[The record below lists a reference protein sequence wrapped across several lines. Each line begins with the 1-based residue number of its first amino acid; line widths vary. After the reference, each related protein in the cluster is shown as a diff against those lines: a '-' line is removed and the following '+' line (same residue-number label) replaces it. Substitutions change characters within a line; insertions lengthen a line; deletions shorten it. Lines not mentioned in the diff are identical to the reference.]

1 MANIILVGAQWG
13 DEGKGKV
20 IDLLTERADFVVR
33 SQGGA
38 NAGHT
43 VVVGDEEFVLHLV
56 PSGVLHPNTRCI
68 IGNGVVIDPKVLL
81 DEIDTLRAK
90 GIHIDGNLFISET
103 AHIVMPYHKLL
114 DGLREK
120 LKGEGAIG
128 TTLRG
133 ISPAYMDK
141 VGYAGIRTMDLL
153 DEAAFRAK
161 LEANLVEKNLVLT
174 RVYGHEPLDAEA
186 IIAEY
191 RAYAERMRPHV
202 VNTEIILNR
211 AIADGKEVLFEGAQ
225 GTLLD
230 VDHGTYPF
238 VTASSTTAG
247 GACTGSGVGPTNI
260 GMVMGV
266 AKAYTTRVGRGPFP
280 SEFTPE
286 DDFVDRKQ
294 DREFGATTGRT
305 RRCGWFDAVIVN
317 YSVRVNGLDAIALT
331 KLDVMDDCKRVKIC
345 VAYDIDGRRVTDFP
359 CNASALARAKPI
371 YEEMDGWCE
380 PTGDIRSY
388 DELPANARAYIERLE
403 ELIRTPIEIISVGQR
418 RSHTIFV
425 SSPLDEEPEAQP
437 G

>member
-1 MANIILVGAQWG
+1 MANIVLVGAQWG

-56 PSGVLHPNTRCI
+56 PSGVLHPGTTCI
-68 IGNGVVIDPKVLL
+68 IGNGVVVDPKVLL
-81 DEIDTLRAK
+81 DEIDTLRGK
-90 GIHIDGNLFISET
+90 GVHIDGNLYVSET

-120 LKGEGAIG
+120 LKGKGAVG

-141 VGYAGIRTMDLL
+141 VGYTGIRAMDLI
-153 DEAAFRAK
+153 DEAVFREK
-161 LEANLVEKNLVLT
+161 LEANLVEKNLMLT
-174 RVYGHEPLDAEA
+174 KLYDHEPLNADE
-186 IIAEY
+186 IVRDY
-191 RAYAERMRPHV
+191 GAYAKRIAPHV
-202 VNTEIILNR
+202 ANTEIMLNR
-211 AIADGKEVLFEGAQ
+211 AIAEGKEVLFEGAQ

-230 VDHGTYPF
+230 VDHGSYPF

-247 GACTGSGVGPTNI
+247 GACTGSGVGPTSI

-266 AKAYTTRVGRGPFP
+266 AKAYTTRVGSGPFP
-280 SEFTPE
+280 TEFTAE
-286 DDFVDRKQ
+286 EDFVDRKQ

-317 YSVRVNGLDAIALT
+317 HAVRVNGLGAIALT
-331 KLDVMDDCKRVKIC
+331 KLDVMDNCARVKIC
-345 VAYDIDGRRVTDFP
+345 VAYDIAGRRVTDFP
-359 CNASALARAKPI
+359 HNAAVLKGAKPI
-371 YEEMDGWCE
+371 YEAMDGWCE
-380 PTGDIRSY
+380 PTKHVRAY
-388 DELPANARAYIERLE
+388 DDLPANARAYIERLQ
-403 ELIRTPIEIISVGQR
+403 ELINTPIAIVSVGMKRDQ
-418 RSHTIFV
+418 TIFV
-425 SSPLDEEPEAQP
+425 GGLLDE
-437 G
+437 

>member
-1 MANIILVGAQWG
+1 MGNIVLVGAQWG

-56 PSGVLHPNTRCI
+56 PSGVLHPGTTCI
-68 IGNGVVIDPKVLL
+68 VGNGVVVDPKVLL
-81 DEIDTLRAK
+81 DEIDTLRGK
-90 GIHIDGNLFISET
+90 GVHIDGNLFVSET

-120 LKGEGAIG
+120 LKGKGAVG

-141 VGYAGIRTMDLL
+141 VGYTGIRAMDLI
-153 DEAAFRAK
+153 DEAVFREK
-161 LEANLVEKNLVLT
+161 LETNLVEKNLMLT
-174 RVYGHEPLDAEA
+174 KLYDHEPLDADS
-186 IIAEY
+186 IVREY
-191 RAYAERMRPHV
+191 SAYAKRIAPHV
-202 VNTEIILNR
+202 ANTEIMLNR
-211 AIADGKEVLFEGAQ
+211 AVAEGKEVLFEGAQ

-247 GACTGSGVGPTNI
+247 GACTGSGVGPTSI

-266 AKAYTTRVGRGPFP
+266 AKAYTTRVGSGPFP
-280 SEFTPE
+280 TEFTTE
-286 DDFVDRKQ
+286 EDFVDRKQ

-317 YSVRVNGLDAIALT
+317 HAVRVNGLDAIALT
-331 KLDVMDDCKRVKIC
+331 KLDVMDNCARVKVC
-345 VAYDIDGRRVTDFP
+345 VAYDIGGRRVTDFP
-359 CNASALARAKPI
+359 HNTAVLRSAAPI
-371 YEEMDGWCE
+371 YEEMDGWRE
-380 PTGDIRSY
+380 PTKDVRAY
-388 DELPANARAYIERLE
+388 DDLPANARAYIERLQ
-403 ELIRTPIEIISVGQR
+403 ELINTPIAIVSVGMKREQ
-418 RSHTIFV
+418 TIFV
-425 SSPLDEEPEAQP
+425 GGLLDE
-437 G
+437 